1 MADKKN
7 RSAPLDETTHPEHQ
21 KALNK
26 GGLSRRDLLKSGLV
40 GIAAGSLLGSNLV
53 SATGAAT
60 QTGGAT
66 PPTPSRGGLTL
77 LKGGVVLSMDDEI
90 GDFEQGD
97 VLIEGKRIL
106 EVGPNIDASAAQ
118 IIDATGMVVMP
129 GLINTHHHRYETI
142 QRSIIADGVLGYG
155 TPLANWP
162 AQTYASVVQG
172 IWTEGQNEE
181 FDLGR
186 SPYDPEDNYISE
198 LVASLNQINA
208 GVTAGIDTSQS
219 SHTPKHTDALI
230 QGIMDSGARTLFAYS
245 RGRLDSPGH
254 EFPGTA
260 GDMERGLGRLKS
272 QFFSSNDQ
280 LVTLG
285 FGESV
290 SVESIELAR
299 AFDVPLISHARGQS
313 GEEAVRAVHKAG
325 LLGPDMVYIHATLWP
340 DEIFELIAES
350 GGHLSIATPI
360 EMVMRHGMPPIQQA
374 LDHGILPSLSP
385 DVETNMTADL
395 FTIMR
400 ATFTLQRALLNE
412 RYLAGE
418 ENLPQLLTTRQV
430 LEMATI
436 AGARAAQ
443 LEQKIGSLTP
453 GKEADIIMLDAHHIN
468 TMPMNNAPGTVVT
481 MMDTSNVKHVFIAGQ
496 IKKWNGELVG
506 VDIDSLRQRVE
517 ASRDRVLSR
526 IRSAFPEY
534 QPSLFQSCCI
544 PYDEEQA
551 APARSR

>member
-1 MADKKN
+1 MARKRN
-7 RSAPLDETTHPEHQ
+7 RSASHDETTHPDAQ
-21 KALNK
+21 KALGK
-26 GGLSRRDLLKSGLV
+26 GQLSRRDLLKAGLV
-40 GIAAGSLLGSNLV
+40 GAAAGSLLGTNLLV
-53 SATGAAT
+53 KAAGT
-60 QTGGAT
+60 PQTGGAEM
-66 PPTPSRGGLTL
+66 PRPASGGLTL
-77 LKGGVVLSMDDEI
+77 LKGGIVLSMDDEV

-97 VLIEGKRIL
+97 VLIEGNRIL
-106 EVGPNIDASAAQ
+106 EVRPNIDASAAQ

-142 QRSIIADGVLGYG
+142 QRSIIADGILRGD
-155 TPLANWP
+155 WP
-162 AQTYASVVQG
+162 EKSYFSVVQG
-172 IWTEGQNEE
+172 IWTQGQNEE

-198 LVASLNQINA
+198 LVAALNQINA
-208 GVTAGIDTSQS
+208 GVTTGIDTSQS
-219 SHTPKHTDALI
+219 SHTPEHTDALI

-245 RGRLDSPGH
+245 AGREDSPGY
-254 EFPGTA
+254 EYPGTA
-260 GDMERGLGRLKS
+260 GDMESGLGRLKS

-285 FGESV
+285 LGGSV
-290 SVESIELAR
+290 SVENIQLAR
-299 AFDVPLISHARGQS
+299 AFDVPLISHAFAEWGAE
-313 GEEAVRAVHKAG
+313 GVRAVHEAG
-325 LLGPDMVYIHATLWP
+325 LLGPDMVIIHATQWP
-340 DEIFELIAES
+340 DEIFRLIADA
-350 GGHLSIATPI
+350 GVHLSIATPI
-360 EMVMRHGMPPIQQA
+360 EMQMRHGMPPIQQA

-443 LEQKIGSLTP
+443 LENKVGSLTP

-468 TMPMNNAPGTVVT
+468 TIPMNNAPGAVVT

-496 IKKWNGELVG
+496 TKKWNGELVG
-506 VDIDSLRQRVE
+506 VDVDSLRQRVE
-517 ASRDRVLSR
+517 ASRDAVLGR
-526 IRSAFPEY
+526 IRAEFPEY

-544 PYDEEQA
+544 PYNEEQA
-551 APARSR
+551 APTRAR